1 MMTKSQSN
9 TPIQAF
15 ERNKFE
21 RIRPGKLQ
29 RTINYSFLFHH
40 VSWSWFLFLTFHIT
54 FLHTVSKR
62 DESERADRWSGGD
75 RMIRSSTLAT
85 TPESVPAKSPD
96 SMREPD
102 ENMYDSRRM
111 PQDANRRPYGGIAV
125 LPPILV
131 SADKMKAKRSSVT
144 QDVVP
149 DKSPVVQKSPPTRE
163 RSARTPE
170 TAQKSPVT
178 PDVRP
183 TSRSK
188 SPFSEN
194 LFESWDSKMQ
204 EVCLPLFF
212 LLHLKCRVV

>member
-1 MMTKSQSN
+1 MVTLMFDLTH
-9 TPIQAF
+9 
-15 ERNKFE
+15 
-21 RIRPGKLQ
+21 
-29 RTINYSFLFHH
+29 YFLPDA
-40 VSWSWFLFLTFHIT
+40 
-54 FLHTVSKR
+54 VSKR
-62 DESERADRWSGGD
+62 EESERADRWNGGD
-75 RMIRSSTLAT
+75 RMVRSSTLAT
-85 TPESVPAKSPD
+85 TPESVPTKTPD
-96 SMREPD
+96 SLAE

-131 SADKMKAKRSSVT
+131 SADKSKAKRSSVT
-144 QDVVP
+144 QETVVE
-149 DKSPVVQKSPPTRE
+149 KSPAVQKSPPTRE

-170 TAQKSPVT
+170 MVQKSPVT

-204 EVCLPLFF
+204 EVCSLFR
-212 LLHLKCRVV
+212 LIQKLV